1 MKLRTYGNEIIQSEG
16 VAHVRVKYG
25 DQCKVLPI
33 VVTAEPGPMLFGR
46 NWLPELTLDW
56 KNVFPK
62 KLQASED
69 EPGIQ

>member
-1 MKLRTYGNEIIQSEG
+1 MKLRTYGNKIIQPEG